1 MKRIISAWLIVFFL
15 LACQGT
21 AGAESSTVFT
31 YHNAAKTQ
39 IKSQTHYEDGVIQFR
54 YAYPVAGDISTV
66 IYSAYWKGDG
76 VLTYQ
81 YERSVDN
88 TGLIETTVKR
98 YYDSGVLS
106 RQYLIKSKLD
116 QDSNWVHDLLMEY
129 QYFNANG
136 EVVDTW
142 TNIPIYSDTGEF
154 LGWSTNE
161 SPENFDE
168 EGK

>member
-1 MKRIISAWLIVFFL
+1 MKRIISAWLIIFFFA
-15 LACQGT
+15 ACQGT
-21 AGAESSTVFT
+21 AEAESSTVFT

-54 YAYPVAGDISTV
+54 YEYPVAGDISTV

-81 YERSVDN
+81 YERSVDK

-161 SPENFDE
+161 TPENSDE

>member
-31 YHNAAKTQ
+31 YHNTAKTQ
-39 IKSQTHYEDGVIQFR
+39 IKTQTHYEDGVIRFR
-54 YAYPVAGDISTV
+54 YEYPVAGNLSTV

-81 YERSVDN
+81 YERSVDK
-88 TGLIETTVKR
+88 TGSVETTVKR

-106 RQYLIKSKLD
+106 RQFLVKSKLD
-116 QDSNWVHDLLMEY
+116 QDSNRIHDLLMEY

-136 EVVDTW
+136 EVVETW
-142 TNIPIYSDTGEF
+142 TNIPIYSDTDEF

-161 SPENFDE
+161 TPENSDE